1 MEWKKVKFEELENQE
16 LYKILQLRNKV
27 FVVEQN
33 CIYQDADDNDE
44 KAIHI
49 FLKNKNEIVTYL
61 RILKPCNYFENASI
75 GRVVTNPKY
84 RNKSFAKKAIRMAIK
99 HIFNEWNQNQIEI
112 SAQTYLIEYYKKLG
126 FETKGNEYLED
137 GIPHIRMIYKK

>member
-1 MEWKKVKFEELENQE
+1 
-16 LYKILQLRNKV
+16 
-27 FVVEQN
+27 
-33 CIYQDADDNDE
+33 
-44 KAIHI
+44 
-49 FLKNKNEIVTYL
+49 
-61 RILKPCNYFENASI
+61 
-75 GRVVTNPKY
+75 
-84 RNKSFAKKAIRMAIK
+84 MAIK